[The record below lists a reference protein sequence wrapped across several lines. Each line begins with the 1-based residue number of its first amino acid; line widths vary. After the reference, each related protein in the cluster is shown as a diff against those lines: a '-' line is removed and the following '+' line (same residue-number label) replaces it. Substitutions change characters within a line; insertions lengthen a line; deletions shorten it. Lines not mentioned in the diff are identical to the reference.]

1 MNLLRTMLTATV
13 IAATTTTI
21 SPVLAQDFI
30 GRQQPVFKSDRMT
43 PENLWAMGRIG
54 GFKLSHD
61 NSNAVYGVTYYSVK
75 QNKSHSVL
83 YTINLRTLESKQ
95 LTTSCK
101 SEVGGT
107 YINKGRQIM
116 YLSAE
121 SGSNQLWVMNSDGTN
136 RKQISHTNAD
146 IADFSISPDEKK
158 VIVIMD
164 VAQNHSIQTND
175 ADLPQAS
182 GMVINDL
189 MYKHWDTYVTTAPH
203 PFVADFD
210 GNKIDNAIDILEVNH
225 LNAQCS
231 HLVASNNSHGVPIQN
246 VLPTLAAKRSVRNM
260 P

>member
-43 PENLWAMGRIG
+43 PEDLWAMGRIG

-175 ADLPQAS
+175 ADLPQ
-182 GMVINDL
+182 VIKKKP
-189 MYKHWDTYVTTAPH
+189 M
-203 PFVADFD
+203 
-210 GNKIDNAIDILEVNH
+210 
-225 LNAQCS
+225 
-231 HLVASNNSHGVPIQN
+231 
-246 VLPTLAAKRSVRNM
+246 
-260 P
+260 